1 MYACFK
7 IEGAGMI
14 MGKSILV
21 LGKTATKNSEW
32 EQGKVSLIFA
42 IPFHIES
49 DRRGGWPDLFL
60 TEFFLKSSLGLQ
72 GEAD

>member
-1 MYACFK
+1 MYACLK
-7 IEGAGMI
+7 IEGAGKI

-42 IPFHIES
+42 IPF
-49 DRRGGWPDLFL
+49 
-60 TEFFLKSSLGLQ
+60 SLNQ
-72 GEAD
+72 IGEVGDQICT

>member
-1 MYACFK
+1 MYACLK
-7 IEGAGMI
+7 IEGAGKI

-21 LGKTATKNSEW
+21 LGETATKNSEW

-49 DRRGGWPDLFL
+49 DRRGGWPDLYLIGIF
-60 TEFFLKSSLGLQ
+60 SNPP
-72 GEAD
+72 